1 MRSKYQIVRTKKQ
14 NFAAVIVAPDLLQNG
29 SINTNPIIINFLVE
43 VFTQILL
50 KLPFHSLI
58 PEQWQLCI
66 TALTTSASPH
76 CSFRWKKRAHTS
88 MKTSAK
94 SRNTMPVS

>member
-14 NFAAVIVAPDLLQNG
+14 NFAAVIAPDPLQNG

-76 CSFRWKKRAHTS
+76 CSFRWKKKAHTS

>member
-14 NFAAVIVAPDLLQNG
+14 NFAAIIVAPDLLQNG
-29 SINTNPIIINFLVE
+29 SINTNPIINFLVE

-66 TALTTSASPH
+66 TALTASTSPH
-76 CSFRWKKRAHTS
+76 CSSRGKKRAQTS
-88 MKTSAK
+88 METSAK